1 MSGKYERGNITLGFV
16 LLLFALGILMLGG
29 LQQQLSHQRHLVTSE
44 VAFLKQYAG
53 AISAQAWG
61 SQLSWSAQADW
72 DCQQQPEKGWKAC
85 VLMVGKNEAV
95 MAVHGIAEGPQTPLT
110 LWQWGTLDN
119 LHWFSTPHGWLDFC
133 PFMEGSRCQLP
144 K

>member
-1 MSGKYERGNITLGFV
+1 
-16 LLLFALGILMLGG
+16 MLSG

-61 SQLSWSAQADW
+61 SQLSWSPQSTW
-72 DCQQQPEKGWKAC
+72 DCQQQPVQDWKAC

-95 MAVHGIAEGPQTPLT
+95 MAVHGSSAGQQTPLT

-119 LHWFSTPHGWLDFC
+119 SHWFSTPHGWLDFC
-133 PFMEGSRCQLP
+133 PFTEAGRCQLP
-144 K
+144 P